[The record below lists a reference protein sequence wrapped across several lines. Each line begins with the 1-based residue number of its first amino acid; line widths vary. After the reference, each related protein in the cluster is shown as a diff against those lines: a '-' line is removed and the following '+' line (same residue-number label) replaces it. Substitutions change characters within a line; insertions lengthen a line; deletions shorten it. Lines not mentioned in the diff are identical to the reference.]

1 MALAMMLLSRLFNG
15 ARLLGRPGHRRRV
28 RASRRALR
36 HLRRWGK
43 SAEAGRVYGYLRAM
57 DPLLFEELV
66 LTALEQGGRL
76 VLRNTRYTGDG
87 GIDGKVYIGGCG
99 WVALQAKRYCR
110 HVDHRDVQALVLLVE
125 RGAVAGG
132 LFVHTGRTGAAAYRD
147 LGGTRVQLLSGDRLL
162 DLLLTGKLAHGFLGR
177 MNP

>member
-1 MALAMMLLSRLFNG
+1 MAIAVTLLSRLVN
-15 ARLLGRPGHRRRV
+15 AVRLIDRPAHGRRV
-28 RASRRALR
+28 RASRRVLR
-36 HLRRWGK
+36 HLRRWGR
-43 SAEAGRVYGYLRAM
+43 AADAGRVFGYLRAM

-66 LTALEQGGRL
+66 LTALEHGGRL

-87 GIDGKVYIGGCG
+87 GVDGKVYIGGYG

-110 HVDHRDVQALVLLVE
+110 HVDHRDVQALALLVE
-125 RGAVAGG
+125 RGTVSGG

-162 DLLLTGKLAHGFLGR
+162 DLLLTGELAHGFLAR
-177 MNP
+177 SKS